1 MEITGFY
8 SDDDQIQF
16 LSKEKFR
23 HGQKVQYKTTIF
35 KHGNH
40 ISIHKQMFVNGALN
54 GHSELVHVPNSII
67 KDILKLTSKKM
78 KEKIISLIRA
88 GEKNNID
95 LAEALA
101 NGQGLTDQVLAH
113 FAGIFEILKY
123 KCFHIYDVLSFDVVR
138 KIVNLKNLNCPNN
151 NITELDLSN
160 NPNLTSLHCYNN
172 NLSKLDLSNNAA
184 LEFLYCH
191 DNNITELDLS
201 NNAALQFLS
210 CHDNNITEL
219 DLSNNVNLKILDCEN
234 NPKLHTVYLPRG
246 WKGIIHKDD
255 HTKVV

>member
-1 MEITGFY
+1 
-8 SDDDQIQF
+8 
-16 LSKEKFR
+16 
-23 HGQKVQYKTTIF
+23 
-35 KHGNH
+35 
-40 ISIHKQMFVNGALN
+40 
-54 GHSELVHVPNSII
+54 
-67 KDILKLTSKKM
+67 M

-201 NNAALQFLS
+201 NNTNLNHLY
-210 CHDNNITEL
+210 CHNK
-219 DLSNNVNLKILDCEN
+219 SLK
-234 NPKLHTVYLPRG
+234 TVYLPEG
-246 WKGIIHKDD
+246 WNGVYSLGK
-255 HTKVV
+255 HTKVL